1 MFHKKNTLHL
11 LCAVFFFLVTPLF
24 SASRNIAS
32 LKLDFLRTEK
42 LLDEAVASNSQS
54 TLTGTIFYNKN
65 PYIFV
70 FQITSPV
77 KQTMYVNQSGAFLID
92 GDTIIEISENA
103 DFLEQTCNDFLNWFK
118 TDYGLE
124 ESFFRP
130 TDRWLE
136 NGAII
141 SQWDC
146 YHMQDQPL
154 DKIYVYSDANG
165 RFTRLQMFVN
175 SSSLVTDTTLSDF
188 KSSGGFSY
196 PTSINSISYNDEKPM
211 MTTLLEFS
219 NISFNIPLQNDYVN
233 LIEDAQLQSITA
245 AKKDLSNTKII
256 QGPAEPEQ
264 TTYRVSIP
272 SVLVSGTFKF
282 YKKYI
287 TSQDMSNCP
296 FYPSCSQY
304 MLEAVSQNGFIGFFQ
319 GIERLKRC
327 TNTEHSRGLYETLS
341 NGKHYDPVPAKNKK

>member
-77 KQTMYVNQSGAFLID
+77 NQTMYVNQKGAFLLD

-103 DFLEQTCNDFLNWFK
+103 DFLNQTCSDFLNWFK
-118 TDYGLE
+118 SDYGLE
-124 ESFFRP
+124 ESFFQP
-130 TDRWLE
+130 TDRWLKDE
-136 NGAII
+136 SII

-146 YHMQDQPL
+146 FNLKNQPL
-154 DKIYVYSDANG
+154 DKIYVYSDSYG

-175 SSSLVTDTTLSDF
+175 SSTLVTDTKLSDF
-188 KSSGGFSY
+188 ESSAGFSY
-196 PTSINSISYNDEKPM
+196 PTSITSISYDEEQEI
-211 MTTLLEFS
+211 MTTQLALS
-219 NISFNIPLQNDYVN
+219 NISFNFTVQNDFVN
-233 LIEDAQLQSITA
+233 LMEELQITKIAA
-245 AKKDLSNTKII
+245 AKKDLSNPKLI
-256 QGPAEPEQ
+256 QAPSEEEPKV
-264 TTYRVSIP
+264 YRVSIP
-272 SVLVSGTFKF
+272 SVLVSGSFKF

-296 FYPSCSQY
+296 FYPTCSQF
-304 MLEAVSQNGFIGFFQ
+304 MLEAVSQNGFLGFFQ

-327 TNTEHSRGLYETLS
+327 TNTEHSRGIYETLS

>member
-1 MFHKKNTLHL
+1 M
-11 LCAVFFFLVTPLF
+11 CAVFFIFFTPLF
-24 SASRNIAS
+24 SASRTIAS
-32 LKLDFLRTEK
+32 LKLDFLRTETSF
-42 LLDEAVASNSQS
+42 EEQSNSTIHN
-54 TLTGTIFYNKN
+54 TLQGTVYYNKN